1 MLKNVTLS
9 STLFVLACA
18 ASISAHAIADT
29 TKNVDVPAGELASAL
44 QELAKQSGAEFVY
57 SADKLKGVHTTGVR
71 GEYTTEKAVTKLLEG
86 TKLKVTMHPSGAL
99 LISDNAPGA
108 AASAID
114 GESSDQGGTEV
125 ESRSP
130 DEKVPGSRLRVAANP
145 VRKTRGR
152 PRLPNLERCRTRVH

>member
-1 MLKNVTLS
+1 MLKKNVTLS

-29 TKNVDVPAGELASAL
+29 TRNVDVPAGELAAAL

-57 SADKLKGVHTTGVR
+57 SAEKLKGVHTTGIR

-86 TKLKVTMHPSGAL
+86 TKLKATLHPSGAL
-99 LISDNAPGA
+99 LISDNAPGS
-108 AASAID
+108 AASSVG
-114 GESSDQGGTEV
+114 GENSDQDSTQL

-130 DEKVPGSRLRVAANP
+130 DESVLGSRLRVAQVGTASL
-145 VRKTRGR
+145 RQYR
-152 PRLPNLERCRTRVH
+152 P